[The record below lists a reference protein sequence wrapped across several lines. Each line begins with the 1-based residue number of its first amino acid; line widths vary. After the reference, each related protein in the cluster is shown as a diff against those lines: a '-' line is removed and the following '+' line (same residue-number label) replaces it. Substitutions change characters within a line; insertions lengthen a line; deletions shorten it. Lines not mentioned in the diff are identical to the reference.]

1 MAHPISDLMATTM
14 EKIRE
19 MMDANTVVGKPIEA
33 GGVTVV
39 PVCKISIGYGSGGSD
54 FAQKSQKPDK
64 ANAFGGGA
72 GMGVNITPVSFL
84 VIKDGNVRVVSVE
97 QPAPTAV
104 ERVIDM
110 VPDVVDKVGS
120 VVTKKKAEKEASAE
134 AEVVLTEE

>member
-1 MAHPISDLMATTM
+1 MAHPISDLMSTTM
-14 EKIRE
+14 EKIRG

-39 PVCKISIGYGSGGSD
+39 PVCKISIGYGSGGTD
-54 FAQKSQKPDK
+54 FAQKNQKADA

-84 VIKDGNVRVVSVE
+84 VIKDGSVRVVSVE
-97 QPAPTAV
+97 APATTAV

-110 VPDVVDKVGS
+110 VPDVVDKVGN
-120 VVTKKKAEKEASAE
+120 VVSKKKAEKDSAAA
-134 AEVVLTEE
+134 AETVSE